1 MFSPWYPIVD
11 LVAGNVGRRTLGPIL
26 CEFAQVDSK
35 TFRQSPGQLSPKAWE
50 QLEASA
56 ETLAKWP
63 LTVWDAA
70 NVSIPQLK
78 AMARVWKSQSIK
90 ERGLIVVDYLQ
101 LLTTSNV
108 NESRANKVAAL
119 PRGTKSIAHDL
130 QLPLIQPSPPMVD
143 LRPDNHTPIRIAHRM
158 WLFNILYGQ
167 TRDSPNQGT
176 A

>member
-1 MFSPWYPIVD
+1 M
-11 LVAGNVGRRTLGPIL
+11 RT
-26 CEFAQVDSK
+26 
-35 TFRQSPGQLSPKAWE
+35 TAWE
-50 QLEASA
+50 RLEEAQG
-56 ETLAKWP
+56 TLAGWP
-63 LTVWDAA
+63 LTIWDAA
-70 NVSIPQLK
+70 NVSVPQLK
-78 AMARVWKSQSIK
+78 AMTRVWKSQSVK